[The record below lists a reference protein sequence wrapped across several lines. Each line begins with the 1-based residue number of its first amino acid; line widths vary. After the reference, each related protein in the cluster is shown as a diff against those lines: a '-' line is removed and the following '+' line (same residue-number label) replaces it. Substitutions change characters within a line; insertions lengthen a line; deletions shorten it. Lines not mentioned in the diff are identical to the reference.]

1 LSKIDLHIHTNCSD
15 GKYSPAEIV
24 KQSAASGLTIIAITD
39 HDTVAGIAPALEA
52 ARIFPRLKVIPG
64 VEISTETNT
73 GEIHLLGYYVNYTDQ
88 NLQTILERMRNTRL
102 YRAQSMIA
110 RLRNLGIYI
119 DWQRVQKIAGSGAI
133 GRPHIAQAMLEK
145 GYITTFREAFG
156 KYIGRDGPAYVER
169 EKITPVEAVQLI
181 LKAGGLP
188 VLAHPTTVNDP
199 ETAIVEL
206 KEVGLAG
213 IETYYDNYTLE
224 EIGKLVAMAEKY
236 DLIATGGSDYHGV
249 DPTNESALGG
259 VNVPDIVA
267 VSLFALV
274 EKSGSRVPR

>member
-1 LSKIDLHIHTNCSD
+1 MSKIDLHIHTNCSD